1 MPRGRRAKKVQM
13 TGRFHP
19 QLAAQIKAAADKLQ
33 WSIAEIIDECVE
45 RELPRLIEREKKR
58 TQRRTQT

>member
-19 QLAAQIKAAADKLQ
+19 KLAAQIKAAADKLQ
-33 WSIAEIIDECVE
+33 WSIAEVIDECVE

-58 TQRRTQT
+58 TQRRTQP